1 MKGAQYHR
9 VLRYYHHMFL
19 TVPLPPITDDEVAL
33 LTNGIT
39 EVHDASDLMRAVA
52 LLVRQKM
59 EIVMEDVLAD
69 MTRRLLYVMD
79 RQWEMVEYSMAL
91 HRPMGGANGLGKSGD
106 KVISEAELLNR
117 HGIEFHAAESGL
129 KNILS
134 ASFHNFARERA
145 EHAHR
150 QSLEDIRSLLRY
162 VTWDMGRARKR
173 VLNQGQSNQGF
184 VSQIEIVGREHIQD
198 SSKSAKEDTKTKRQS
213 KKKAKSARRKPD
225 KTQSISGSSDRI
237 MARGGGAV
245 GSGRKRS
252 RRLNEKEN
260 GRNKGLQKD
269 GNDVLTLYDENE
281 QEDDMGDLI
290 GGVMNRGK
298 PNDSDDENNATGNQS
313 MIISSQSS
321 PLFSGD
327 DEVLSVLLATVS
339 STLAPKSD
347 VQAGHTQA
355 AIENLV
361 SYVTDRMRMDMSRII
376 RSKFNT
382 FFLLAFHESLGSY
395 LSKELNAYLTSLE

>member
-1 MKGAQYHR
+1 
-9 VLRYYHHMFL
+9 MFL

-69 MTRRLLYVMD
+69 MTRRLLYVLD

-106 KVISEAELLNR
+106 KVLNEAELLNK
-117 HGIEFHAAESGL
+117 HGIEYNTAEIGL
-129 KNILS
+129 KNVLS
-134 ASFHNFARERA
+134 TSFHNFARERA
-145 EHAHR
+145 EMAHK
-150 QSLEDIRSLLRY
+150 QSLDDIRSLLRY
-162 VTWDMGRARKR
+162 VTWDMGRARKP
-173 VLNQGQSNQGF
+173 VPNQDQNNQGF
-184 VSQIEIVGREHIQD
+184 ISQIEIVGRDPSPGIEPEKQQRRD
-198 SSKSAKEDTKTKRQS
+198 EQQQS
-213 KKKAKSARRKPD
+213 KKKAKQAKQKS
-225 KTQSISGSSDRI
+225 QSTSGSSERI

-252 RRLNEKEN
+252 KRWSEKVNRRSQGLQ
-260 GRNKGLQKD
+260 RDNKGMSMPYNQ
-269 GNDVLTLYDENE
+269 NE
-281 QEDDMGDLI
+281 HEIDDMGDLV

-298 PNDSDDENNATGNQS
+298 LDESDYESNSPTSQS

-361 SYVTDRMRMDMSRII
+361 SYVTDRMRMDMSRMI

-382 FFLLAFHESLGSY
+382 FFLLAFYEDLGPY
-395 LSKELNAYLTSLE
+395 LSRELNAYLSSLG

>member
-1 MKGAQYHR
+1 
-9 VLRYYHHMFL
+9 MFL

-106 KVISEAELLNR
+106 KVISEAELLIR
-117 HGIEFHAAESGL
+117 HGIEYNAAESGL

-134 ASFHNFARERA
+134 ASFHNFAREKA
-145 EHAHR
+145 EIAHR

-162 VTWDMGRARKR
+162 VTWDMGRARTR
-173 VLNQGQSNQGF
+173 VLNRAGHDQGF
-184 VSQIEIVGREHIQD
+184 VSQIEIVGRE
-198 SSKSAKEDTKTKRQS
+198 SSPGSGETKKEETETRRQS
-213 KKKAKSARRKPD
+213 KKKAQGSKHKAGKAH
-225 KTQSISGSSDRI
+225 SISGSSERI

-252 RRLNEKEN
+252 KRWNEREKS
-260 GRNKGLQKD
+260 RNKGLQKD
-269 GNDVLTLYDENE
+269 GNDLLTSHDENE

-298 PNDSDDENNATGNQS
+298 QNDSDDDNSVPDKQS

-361 SYVTDRMRMDMSRII
+361 SYVTDRMRMDMSRIV

-395 LSKELNAYLTSLE
+395 LNKELNTYITSLE

>member
-1 MKGAQYHR
+1 
-9 VLRYYHHMFL
+9 MFL
-19 TVPLPPITDDEVAL
+19 TVPLPRITDDEIAL
-33 LTNGIT
+33 LTNGVT

-69 MTRRLLYVMD
+69 MTRRLLYVLD
-79 RQWEMVEYSMAL
+79 RLWEMVEYSMAL

-106 KVISEAELLNR
+106 KVFGEAELLNR
-117 HGIEFHAAESGL
+117 HGLEYHTAESGL
-129 KNILS
+129 KNVLS

-145 EHAHR
+145 ALAHR

-173 VLNQGQSNQGF
+173 MPNQNTSNGF
-184 VSQIEIVGREHIQD
+184 VTQIEIVGSESPASVESEKEQ
-198 SSKSAKEDTKTKRQS
+198 SKSEKERS
-213 KKKAKSARRKPD
+213 KKKVKRRTKEITESSP
-225 KTQSISGSSDRI
+225 SISGSSERI

-252 RRLNEKEN
+252 RRWKEKEKI
-260 GRNKGLQKD
+260 RNQGLSRD
-269 GNDVLTLYDENE
+269 GDDTSQNDEEN
-281 QEDDMGDLI
+281 DMGDLV
-290 GGVMNRGK
+290 GGVLDRGK
-298 PNDSDDENNATGNQS
+298 LDDSIDENNANKIPS
-313 MIISSQSS
+313 MVITSESS

-327 DEVLSVLLATVS
+327 DEVLAVLLATVS
-339 STLAPKSD
+339 STLTPISD
-347 VQAGHTQA
+347 IQASHTQV

-361 SYVTDRMRMDMSRII
+361 SYVADRMRIDISRMI

-382 FFLLAFHESLGSY
+382 FFLVSWRFSILCF
-395 LSKELNAYLTSLE
+395 

>member
-1 MKGAQYHR
+1 
-9 VLRYYHHMFL
+9 MFL

-69 MTRRLLYVMD
+69 MTRRLLYVLD

-106 KVISEAELLNR
+106 KVLSEAELLNR
-117 HGIEFHAAESGL
+117 HGIQYNAAETDL
-129 KNILS
+129 KNVLS
-134 ASFHNFARERA
+134 TAFHNFAREKA
-145 EHAHR
+145 ELAHR
-150 QSLEDIRSLLRY
+150 QSLEDVRSLLRY

-173 VLNQGQSNQGF
+173 VPNQNNNSQGF
-184 VSQIEIVGREHIQD
+184 VSKIEIVGREPPPIQ
-198 SSKSAKEDTKTKRQS
+198 STKEETDNDRQHS
-213 KKKAKSARRKPD
+213 RKKDKNARQKKKMTKSV
-225 KTQSISGSSDRI
+225 TMSGSSERI

-252 RRLNEKEN
+252 RRWNDKEKSQDQ
-260 GRNKGLQKD
+260 GLQKD
-269 GNDVLTLYDENE
+269 SATTSMSYSQNDG
-281 QEDDMGDLI
+281 EDDMGDLI
-290 GGVMNRGK
+290 GGVMDRGK
-298 PNDSDDENNATGNQS
+298 PDDSDEENNGSINQP
-313 MIISSQSS
+313 MVISSQTS

-347 VQAGHTQA
+347 VQAGHTQT
-355 AIENLV
+355 AIESLV
-361 SYVTDRMRMDMSRII
+361 HYVTDRMRMDMSRMI
-376 RSKFNT
+376 RSKFNS
-382 FFLLAFHESLGSY
+382 FFLLAFYEDLGPY
-395 LSKELNAYLTSLE
+395 LNKELNAYLSSIE